1 MQTVNIAWQMP
12 QFLLLMMGE
21 LLLSIPGL
29 QFAFTQAPTTM
40 KSVVTAAW
48 FLNNAFGNL
57 IVVLV
62 TELGLLSSQ
71 VAEYFF
77 YAVVMLVCI
86 IIFALLAFDYTLQ
99 ERKGGLYVQSLNCDR
114 DVSSPSRSD
123 SI

>member
-1 MQTVNIAWQMP
+1 VNIAWQLP

-29 QFAFTQAPTTM
+29 QFAFTQAPTSM

-62 TELGLLSSQ
+62 TELGMMSSQ
-71 VAEYFF
+71 MAEYFF

-86 IIFALLAFDYTLQ
+86 ILYALLAFDYSLQ
-99 ERKGGLYVQSLNCDR
+99 ERKGGLYVRGLDSDPEDR
-114 DVSSPSRSD
+114 DLPSTSRS
-123 SI
+123 I

>member
-1 MQTVNIAWQMP
+1 VNIAWQLP

-29 QFAFTQAPTTM
+29 QFAFTQAPTSM

-62 TELGLLSSQ
+62 TELGMLSSQ
-71 VAEYFF
+71 MAEYFF

-86 IIFALLAFDYTLQ
+86 ILYALLAFDYTLQ
-99 ERKGGLYVQSLNCDR
+99 ERKAGMYVRMDSEAEDR
-114 DVSSPSRSD
+114 DVPSTSRSG